1 MGKFKVQAKH
11 CRRLGE
17 NVTGKAKFDKIL
29 TTRNYPPGVHGQ
41 KGRGRMSQYGVQL
54 REKQKARL
62 TYGLMEKQ
70 FAGYYKKASTS
81 STNTGEE
88 LLRLLERRLD
98 NVVYRVGLATTRAQA
113 RQLVSHCH
121 IRVNGKRL
129 NVPSYLVK
137 KGDVI
142 EVRDKSK
149 NLSLI
154 KDSVVS
160 RGGGETP
167 NWIDFDAD
175 KLSAQII
182 HLPEASDLELG
193 IDSRLIVEYY
203 SK

>member
-1 MGKFKVQAKH
+1 MGKLKVTAKH

-29 TTRNYPPGVHGQ
+29 ASRNYPPGVHGQ
-41 KGRGRMSQYGVQL
+41 KGRGRMSQYGMQL

-62 TYGLMEKQ
+62 TYGIMEKQ
-70 FAGYYKKASTS
+70 FAGYYKKAAASGV
-81 STNTGEE
+81 NTGEE

-98 NVVYRVGLATTRAQA
+98 NVVYRIGLASTRAQA

-142 EVRDKSK
+142 EVREKSK
-149 NLSLI
+149 TLPLI
-154 KDSVVS
+154 KDSLAS
-160 RGGGETP
+160 RNGETP
-167 NWIDFDAD
+167 DWIDLDSD

-182 HLPEASDLELG
+182 HLPEASDLDLG